1 MSDKSKKTSPDPSVI
16 TSQRVHAIESI
27 LDRKRIGLESA
38 IEVLEAAG
46 YSVLFDPS
54 AKRYRVTPP
63 SDLVEQEEPDEP
75 TEDSLCALQDEFLAD
90 YPKMLTVKDVAE
102 ITGMHAGS
110 VRRLCNAGKIPF
122 TKFGSR
128 LYIPKTYFTQSNEQ
142 RSEEVL

>member
-1 MSDKSKKTSPDPSVI
+1 MPDNRKKSNPDPSII

-46 YSVLFDPS
+46 YTVLLDPS

-63 SDLVEQEEPDEP
+63 ADLVEQEEPAESM
-75 TEDSLCALQDEFLAD
+75 EDNLCVPQAEFLAD

-128 LYIPKTYFTQSNEQ
+128 LYIPKTYLTQMNGQRNE
-142 RSEEVL
+142 EE